1 MERAGD
7 EMVTPSGKYVYMSE
21 LRELSAFR
29 PTRLPSIPESVGVVT
44 TPLQLRAW
52 EVELKGHPDGE
63 YVRFILDGIGQ
74 GFRIGYDYSSHSCV
88 SSARNMKSATEHPEP
103 IDRYIREEVSSG
115 RIIGPLSV
123 GGEKIHVSRFGV
135 IPKPHQQG
143 TWRLITDLSSPA
155 GQSVNDGVDSR
166 LCSISYASVDDAVR
180 RILRLGRGTALAKF
194 DIASAYRVVPVHPVD
209 RMLLGM
215 KWRGDLYVD
224 GALPFGLRSAPKLFT
239 AVADGLLW
247 IMGRH
252 GITEAM
258 HYLDDFLLLGS
269 KDSHQCETA
278 LRAALRL
285 CNELGFPIAE
295 HKLEGPATVLPFL
308 GILIDTDRGVLQLP
322 AEKLCRLKG
331 LIRTWQGKKSCK
343 KRELLSLIGQL
354 QHACRVV
361 RAGRT
366 FLRRMIEL
374 STVPKELDHWV
385 RLNQGFQSDLHWWA
399 TFLDDW
405 NGVSMFDSVV
415 HKTPSATL
423 TSDASGRWGCGA
435 FSSSGTWFQFRWPPA
450 WDAVNITVKELLPI
464 VVACAVWGHQWRGST
479 ILCRCDNAAIV
490 AIVKS
495 GSSKDW
501 VAMHLMRCLFF
512 FTAFYQMLLVPRHL
526 PGRDNTAADHLSRD
540 ALSSFLQ
547 LVPTAQPQPTEL
559 PDALMQALVIQRPDW
574 TSAAWRAALRSTL
587 HTGSP
592 AQLRGRTSQEKTAI

>member
-29 PTRLPSIPESVGVVT
+29 PARLPSIPESVGVVT

-143 TWRLITDLSSPA
+143 KWRLITDLSSPA

-166 LCSISYASVDDAVR
+166 LCSISYTSVDDAVR

-224 GALPFGLRSAPKLFT
+224 GALPFGLRSAPK
-239 AVADGLLW
+239 
-247 IMGRH
+247 
-252 GITEAM
+252 
-258 HYLDDFLLLGS
+258 
-269 KDSHQCETA
+269 
-278 LRAALRL
+278 
-285 CNELGFPIAE
+285 
-295 HKLEGPATVLPFL
+295 
-308 GILIDTDRGVLQLP
+308 
-322 AEKLCRLKG
+322 
-331 LIRTWQGKKSCK
+331 
-343 KRELLSLIGQL
+343 
-354 QHACRVV
+354 
-361 RAGRT
+361 
-366 FLRRMIEL
+366 
-374 STVPKELDHWV
+374 
-385 RLNQGFQSDLHWWA
+385 
-399 TFLDDW
+399 
-405 NGVSMFDSVV
+405 
-415 HKTPSATL
+415 
-423 TSDASGRWGCGA
+423 
-435 FSSSGTWFQFRWPPA
+435 QFRWPPA

-479 ILCRCDNAAIV
+479 ILCRCDNAAVV

-495 GSSKDW
+495 GSSKDR